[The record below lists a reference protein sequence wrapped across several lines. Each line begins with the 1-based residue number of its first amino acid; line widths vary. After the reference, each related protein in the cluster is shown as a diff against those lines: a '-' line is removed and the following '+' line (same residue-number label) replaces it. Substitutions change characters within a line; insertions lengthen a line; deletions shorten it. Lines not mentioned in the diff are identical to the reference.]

1 MSCFTTKKPLVKGDN
16 KMEDLWCVQSSGV
29 EVEDFANVAE
39 YRRFLRRFCND
50 EEEGHRRRLL
60 YGEETEE

>member
-1 MSCFTTKKPLVKGDN
+1 
-16 KMEDLWCVQSSGV
+16 MEDLWCVQSSGV